1 MEKMTKSKM
10 VLMTTSRI
18 INLISSDLKSPR
30 SKALLSNLRNSV
42 GRPISENIGSLQI
55 VYENMPEELL
65 AKNFSMTKEECA
77 ILTTLQL
84 FAIHQ
89 QSNVEPVSERI
100 EGKWNNVGY
109 SLKALRSDGSL
120 STDQRFN
127 ALVTSQT
134 FEELTHHLRQMIK
147 LLKSKKKG
155 VKVDY
160 PTLSLDLYNFL
171 RGYDE
176 SVRLN
181 WARAYYSYSKEENEK
196 GEIENEQ

>member
-10 VLMTTSRI
+10 VLMTTSKI
-18 INLISSDLKSPR
+18 INVISSDLKSPR
-30 SKALLSNLRNSV
+30 SKALLSNLRNSI
-42 GRPISENIGSLQI
+42 GRPISENIGSLQVI
-55 VYENMPEELL
+55 YENMPEELL
-65 AKNFSMTKEECA
+65 AKNFTMTKEELA

-89 QSNVEPVSERI
+89 QSNVEPVSEKI
-100 EGKWNNVGY
+100 DDKWNNIGY
-109 SLKALRSDGSL
+109 SLKTLRADGSL

-127 ALVTSQT
+127 ALVTSKT

-147 LLKSKKKG
+147 LLKSKKKE

-160 PTLSLDLYNFL
+160 PALSMDLYNFL

-176 SVRLN
+176 SMRLN
-181 WARAYYSYSKEENEK
+181 WARAYYSYSKDEDKK